1 MIGTPAGLPGR
12 TEQRPAAT
20 LPTALVLPLVA
31 VGLVAVPVFL
41 QAPLVRAAPLAA
53 ALCTVPLVATG
64 VLLERYGQ
72 GEWQRLGPL
81 LVGFS
86 GSWLGGCLFW
96 GWFRTHPLCHLPLE
110 AFALPL
116 ALAGL
121 GGRWRLAGAFY
132 LASLLGT
139 AATDAVMA
147 AIGVM
152 QFWPQV
158 LQAPLAEA
166 PALLQQA
173 AEATLQPLPLL
184 MILLSAG
191 LLLVMALRLWQRGEV
206 WRVSAAAL
214 ATTVVVDGVF
224 LASALASPLL
234 SGVI

>member
-1 MIGTPAGLPGR
+1 MIGVPTTLAPAGLR
-12 TEQRPAAT
+12 TGSSAASLT
-20 LPTALVLPLVA
+20 L
-31 VGLVAVPVFL
+31 
-41 QAPLVRAAPLAA
+41 PLAA
-53 ALCTVPLVATG
+53 AALVTLPVFVQAPWVHANPFSAACFTAILLTIAL
-64 VLLERYGQ
+64 LLERHGH
-72 GEWQRLGPL
+72 GGWKDLGVL
-81 LVGFS
+81 MVGFS
-86 GSWLGGCLFW
+86 GSWLGGSLFW
-96 GWFRTHPLCHLPLE
+96 GWFRAHPLCHLPLE

-132 LASLLGT
+132 LASLFGT

-147 AIGVM
+147 GTGVM
-152 QFWPQV
+152 QLWPQV

-184 MILLSAG
+184 TILLSAS
-191 LLLVMALRLWQRGEV
+191 LLLVLAHRLWQRGEV
-206 WRVSAAAL
+206 WRVGAAAL

-224 LASALASPLL
+224 LAAALATPLL

>member
-1 MIGTPAGLPGR
+1 MIGVPTTLASAGLRGASS
-12 TEQRPAAT
+12 AASTILPLTAAVLVT
-20 LPTALVLPLVA
+20 LP
-31 VGLVAVPVFL
+31 VFV
-41 QAPLVRAAPLAA
+41 QAPWVHANPFSAACFTAILMTM
-53 ALCTVPLVATG
+53 ALMLERHGHGVWRDLG
-64 VLLERYGQ
+64 VLM
-72 GEWQRLGPL
+72 
-81 LVGFS
+81 VGFS